1 MYQLCSD
8 LDSET
13 GLSVKALS
21 YGNDTDIF
29 IFISELFQCRF
40 SVMFISTEVF
50 AFAVCAAFAPGH
62 CYEPFVKY
70 GNFTS
75 SDNSYTVGAVVE
87 FSCDP
92 GYTLEQGSVIIE
104 CMDPK
109 NPQWNETEPACR
121 GVCGVF
127 VCVGIKRV
135 SCGADCNKQL
145 VMDSISRPTM
155 CSNEWNR
162 SF

>member
-1 MYQLCSD
+1 MEMIQIFLFSYLNYFNAGFLSCLSALKCLHLLC
-8 LDSET
+8 
-13 GLSVKALS
+13 V
-21 YGNDTDIF
+21 
-29 IFISELFQCRF
+29 C
-40 SVMFISTEVF
+40 
-50 AFAVCAAFAPGH
+50 VCAAFAPGH

-75 SDNSYTVGAVVE
+75 SDNSYAVGAVVE

-121 GVCGVF
+121 GVCV
-127 VCVGIKRV
+127 VCLCV
-135 SCGADCNKQL
+135 L
-145 VMDSISRPTM
+145 
-155 CSNEWNR
+155 E
-162 SF
+162 